1 MLSNCEKMVVIS
13 STTNEWPQVFHTHTH
28 ILSLSFS
35 LSQSIIRPNV
45 TPFLLLCFWKRIFM
59 LCCYFT
65 LRTPHSTLSFGFF
78 LFFVPFLWLQNHIDE
93 KDLMASTGRLMEK
106 PRQEQQPQQH
116 QQHQALK
123 CPRCDSSNTKFC
135 YYNNYSLSQP
145 RHFCKACKRYWTK
158 GGTLRNVP
166 VGGGCRKN
174 KRVKRP
180 ASAIDGASPT
190 CGANPNS
197 PSQPQIDVSSTSSH
211 HINPLFYGL
220 ANNPSDINLPFPR
233 FNSRVSGVETVTGY
247 DLQPQLNALG
257 LGFSS
262 GTVSSD
268 TGDSDYRNGFNANP
282 TNPLL
287 SSYSNIFGSSS
298 YSTTTTPTIASL
310 LASTLHQ
317 HKFMNGSTKNT
328 QAPNHFQALAPFQGL
343 HMTSNSENGLTMKD
357 IKAEEAQSR
366 MDWINVPNHNQLEQI
381 GLSDPAVYWNTISV
395 GAWHDPANI
404 GSSVTSL
411 I

>member
-13 STTNEWPQVFHTHTH
+13 STTNEWPQ
-28 ILSLSFS
+28 
-35 LSQSIIRPNV
+35 N
-45 TPFLLLCFWKRIFM
+45 
-59 LCCYFT
+59 Y
-65 LRTPHSTLSFGFF
+65 
-78 LFFVPFLWLQNHIDE
+78 IDE
-93 KDLMASTGRLMEK
+93 KDLMASTDGLMEK
-106 PRQEQQPQQH
+106 PRQEHQPQQ
-116 QQHQALK
+116 QQQQQQQALK

-180 ASAIDGASPT
+180 ASATGGASPT
-190 CGANPNS
+190 SVANPNP
-197 PSQPQIDVSSTSSH
+197 PSQPQIHVSSTSCH
-211 HINPLFYGL
+211 RINPLFYGL
-220 ANNPSDINLPFPR
+220 ANNPSDMNLPFPR
-233 FNSRVSGVETVTGY
+233 FNSTVSDVETVTGY

-262 GTVSSD
+262 GIVSSD

-282 TNPLL
+282 TKQIQDVVTSNPLL
-287 SSYSNIFGSSS
+287 SSYSNTFGSSS
-298 YSTTTTPTIASL
+298 SSTTITPTIASL
-310 LASTLHQ
+310 LASTSHQ
-317 HKFMNGSTKNT
+317 HKFMNGGVKNT
-328 QAPNHFQALAPFQGL
+328 RALNHFQTLAPFQDLQLTG
-343 HMTSNSENGLTMKD
+343 NSENGLTMEDVKV
-357 IKAEEAQSR
+357 EEVQSR
-366 MDWINVPNHNQLEQI
+366 MEWDVPCQNRLEQI
-381 GLSDPAVYWNTISV
+381 GLSDPAVYWNATSV